1 MLKKTRFYVAISL
14 MVQAVTLV
22 ILFLALWARKKSV
35 SRALLAIAAAEG
47 AASLFLFWLHLRDP
61 ETELYE
67 GATGNYDFFDDDDF
81 EIDESILTADLRR
94 DEEEKASSITD
105 IPRDEDASE
114 ADFQ

>member
-1 MLKKTRFYVAISL
+1 MLKKTRLYVAVSL

-22 ILFLALWARKKSV
+22 LLFLVLWARKKSV

-61 ETELYE
+61 ETELY
-67 GATGNYDFFDDDDF
+67 ADTADNYDFFDDNEFDF
-81 EIDESILTADLRR
+81 DESFLTSELRK
-94 DEEEKASSITD
+94 DEEEQSSAVND